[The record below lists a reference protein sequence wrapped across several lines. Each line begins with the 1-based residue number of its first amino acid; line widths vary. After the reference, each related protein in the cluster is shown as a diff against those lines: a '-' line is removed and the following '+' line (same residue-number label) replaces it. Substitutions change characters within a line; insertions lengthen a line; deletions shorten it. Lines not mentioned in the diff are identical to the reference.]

1 LFEGF
6 LLACSWKVVF
16 LGFEVSAGKLRSFNE
31 KQQTSKKSFKT
42 TSKFTIFSS
51 QISQLF
57 VLHYSFPKSQ
67 DSSSSHQKD
76 STIQKSLP
84 HHISKLTEMS
94 FSDRLQLEFDK
105 RSYKTESIPVILK
118 PSSIKKAMKATRS
131 SGTKKAVKVLRQH
144 FHAASQSQ

>member
-1 LFEGF
+1 
-6 LLACSWKVVF
+6 
-16 LGFEVSAGKLRSFNE
+16 
-31 KQQTSKKSFKT
+31 
-42 TSKFTIFSS
+42 
-51 QISQLF
+51 
-57 VLHYSFPKSQ
+57 
-67 DSSSSHQKD
+67 
-76 STIQKSLP
+76 
-84 HHISKLTEMS
+84 MS